1 MSLAIVHS
9 RAQVGVEA
17 PCVSVEAH
25 LANGLPSLTLVGLPE
40 TAVRESKDR
49 VRSAL
54 LNAGFDFPA
63 RRITLNLAP
72 ADLPKDGGRFD
83 LAIALGILAASGQL
97 PGTALDGL
105 ECLGELALSGAIR
118 PVRGVL
124 PAALAARDARRVLV
138 VPKENAEEA
147 SLASGLTVFAV
158 DHLLEIAGHLS
169 GQAPL
174 LPYQARGL
182 LRAPFPYPDLAE
194 VQGQAAAKRALLVA
208 AAGAHNLLLSG
219 PPGTGK
225 TLLASRLPGLLPA
238 LDEDEALEVA
248 AIHSVASH
256 VPLRHWPQRP
266 FRQPHHSASA
276 PALVGGGS
284 RPQPGEITLAHQ
296 GVLFLDELPEFER
309 KVLEVLREPL
319 ESGEIVIAR
328 ANGRV
333 RFPQQGLLTK
343 APDESLS
350 LWLPRRSQRPLPL
363 HPGTGPALPG
373 QAVRTAARS
382 HRPARQRAPRKHQ
395 PAARTRRNRY
405 RRDQRTGWRSTATA
419 TGPPG
424 LRQCPSRPPGDAPQ
438 LCTRRSGPPLA
449 GGCRRAPG
457 TFLARLASHTQGG
470 PDAGRPGAHRCHR
483 TPAPGGSPAVSGT
496 DLHVKRNNS
505 AKLSIKA
512 FRIKLAITMC

>member
-174 LPYQARGL
+174 PPYQARGL

-333 RFPQQGLLTK
+333 RFPARFQLVAAMNPCPCGYLGDPSGAAAAPRNRSSATGASCPDRCSIASTCTSACSAK
-343 APDESLS
+343 APACSQNTAKPL
-350 LWLPRRSQRPLPL
+350 LPRSANGLAP
-363 HPGTGPALPG
+363 HGNGNWPARAAPMPISISRRCT
-373 QAVRTAARS
+373 AIVHSPKRTAA
-382 HRPARQRAPRKHQ
+382 
-395 PAARTRRNRY
+395 
-405 RRDQRTGWRSTATA
+405 GWRLPESAWNFPCA
-419 TGPPG
+419 PCIAYSRWPG
-424 LRQCPSRPPGDAPQ
+424 RWPTWSASMPSNAGTWRKPCSIGQRPPREA
-438 LCTRRSGPPLA
+438 
-449 GGCRRAPG
+449 
-457 TFLARLASHTQGG
+457 
-470 PDAGRPGAHRCHR
+470 
-483 TPAPGGSPAVSGT
+483 
-496 DLHVKRNNS
+496 
-505 AKLSIKA
+505 
-512 FRIKLAITMC
+512 

>member
-97 PGTALDGL
+97 PGTTLDGL

-208 AAGAHNLLLSG
+208 AAGAHNLFFYATIG
-219 PPGTGK
+219 PIG
-225 TLLASRLPGLLPA
+225 
-238 LDEDEALEVA
+238 
-248 AIHSVASH
+248 
-256 VPLRHWPQRP
+256 
-266 FRQPHHSASA
+266 
-276 PALVGGGS
+276 
-284 RPQPGEITLAHQ
+284 
-296 GVLFLDELPEFER
+296 
-309 KVLEVLREPL
+309 
-319 ESGEIVIAR
+319 
-328 ANGRV
+328 
-333 RFPQQGLLTK
+333 
-343 APDESLS
+343 
-350 LWLPRRSQRPLPL
+350 
-363 HPGTGPALPG
+363 
-373 QAVRTAARS
+373 
-382 HRPARQRAPRKHQ
+382 
-395 PAARTRRNRY
+395 
-405 RRDQRTGWRSTATA
+405 
-419 TGPPG
+419 
-424 LRQCPSRPPGDAPQ
+424 
-438 LCTRRSGPPLA
+438 
-449 GGCRRAPG
+449 
-457 TFLARLASHTQGG
+457 
-470 PDAGRPGAHRCHR
+470 
-483 TPAPGGSPAVSGT
+483 
-496 DLHVKRNNS
+496 
-505 AKLSIKA
+505 
-512 FRIKLAITMC
+512 

>member
-194 VQGQAAAKRALLVA
+194 VQGQAAAKRALL
-208 AAGAHNLLLSG
+208 
-219 PPGTGK
+219 
-225 TLLASRLPGLLPA
+225 PA

-333 RFPQQGLLTK
+333 RFPARFQLVAAFVGETADQGF
-343 APDESLS
+343 
-350 LWLPRRSQRPLPL
+350 RSQ
-363 HPGTGPALPG
+363 
-373 QAVRTAARS
+373 
-382 HRPARQRAPRKHQ
+382 
-395 PAARTRRNRY
+395 
-405 RRDQRTGWRSTATA
+405 
-419 TGPPG
+419 
-424 LRQCPSRPPGDAPQ
+424 C
-438 LCTRRSGPPLA
+438 
-449 GGCRRAPG
+449 
-457 TFLARLASHTQGG
+457 
-470 PDAGRPGAHRCHR
+470 
-483 TPAPGGSPAVSGT
+483 
-496 DLHVKRNNS
+496 
-505 AKLSIKA
+505 
-512 FRIKLAITMC
+512 

>member
-174 LPYQARGL
+174 PPYQARGL

-219 PPGTGK
+219 PP
-225 TLLASRLPGLLPA
+225 
-238 LDEDEALEVA
+238 
-248 AIHSVASH
+248 
-256 VPLRHWPQRP
+256 
-266 FRQPHHSASA
+266 
-276 PALVGGGS
+276 
-284 RPQPGEITLAHQ
+284 
-296 GVLFLDELPEFER
+296 EFER

-333 RFPQQGLLTK
+333 RFPARFQLVAAMNPCPCGYLGDPSGRCRCTPEQVQRYRGKLSGPLL
-343 APDESLS
+343 DRIDLHVSVLRESTS
-350 LWLPRRSQRPLPL
+350 LQ
-363 HPGTGPALPG
+363 PGHGE
-373 QAVRTAARS
+373 TATAEVSERVGA
-382 HRPARQRAPRKHQ
+382 ARQRQLARQGCANAHLDLQAMHRNCALAEADRRWLEAAGERLELSLRALHRILKV
-395 PAARTRRNRY
+395 ARTLADLERIDAIERRHLAEALQY
-405 RRDQRTGWRSTATA
+405 RAMTST
-419 TGPPG
+419 
-424 LRQCPSRPPGDAPQ
+424 
-438 LCTRRSGPPLA
+438 
-449 GGCRRAPG
+449 
-457 TFLARLASHTQGG
+457 
-470 PDAGRPGAHRCHR
+470 
-483 TPAPGGSPAVSGT
+483 
-496 DLHVKRNNS
+496 
-505 AKLSIKA
+505 
-512 FRIKLAITMC
+512 

>member
-174 LPYQARGL
+174 PPYQARGL

-256 VPLRHWPQRP
+256 VPSGTGRSDR
-266 FRQPHHSASA
+266 SASRTT
-276 PALVGGGS
+276 P
-284 RPQPGEITLAHQ
+284 P
-296 GVLFLDELPEFER
+296 
-309 KVLEVLREPL
+309 
-319 ESGEIVIAR
+319 
-328 ANGRV
+328 
-333 RFPQQGLLTK
+333 
-343 APDESLS
+343 
-350 LWLPRRSQRPLPL
+350 PRRPWS
-363 HPGTGPALPG
+363 A
-373 QAVRTAARS
+373 AAAARS
-382 HRPARQRAPRKHQ
+382 RARSPWRTRACCSSTNCRSSSARSWRSCANRWK
-395 PAARTRRNRY
+395 AARSSLP
-405 RRDQRTGWRSTATA
+405 GPTA
-419 TGPPG
+419 GYV
-424 LRQCPSRPPGDAPQ
+424 S
-438 LCTRRSGPPLA
+438 
-449 GGCRRAPG
+449 RRASNWW
-457 TFLARLASHTQGG
+457 R
-470 PDAGRPGAHRCHR
+470 R
-483 TPAPGGSPAVSGT
+483 
-496 DLHVKRNNS
+496 
-505 AKLSIKA
+505 
-512 FRIKLAITMC
+512 

>member
-174 LPYQARGL
+174 PPYQARGL

-238 LDEDEALEVA
+238 LDEDEAWRSRRS
-248 AIHSVASH
+248 I
-256 VPLRHWPQRP
+256 RWPATSPSGTGRSD
-266 FRQPHHSASA
+266 RSASRTT
-276 PALVGGGS
+276 P
-284 RPQPGEITLAHQ
+284 P
-296 GVLFLDELPEFER
+296 
-309 KVLEVLREPL
+309 
-319 ESGEIVIAR
+319 
-328 ANGRV
+328 
-333 RFPQQGLLTK
+333 
-343 APDESLS
+343 
-350 LWLPRRSQRPLPL
+350 PRRPWS
-363 HPGTGPALPG
+363 A
-373 QAVRTAARS
+373 AAAARS
-382 HRPARQRAPRKHQ
+382 RARSPWRTRACCSSTNCRSSSARSWRSCANRWK
-395 PAARTRRNRY
+395 AARSSLP
-405 RRDQRTGWRSTATA
+405 GPTA
-419 TGPPG
+419 GYV
-424 LRQCPSRPPGDAPQ
+424 S
-438 LCTRRSGPPLA
+438 
-449 GGCRRAPG
+449 RRASNWW
-457 TFLARLASHTQGG
+457 R
-470 PDAGRPGAHRCHR
+470 R
-483 TPAPGGSPAVSGT
+483 
-496 DLHVKRNNS
+496 
-505 AKLSIKA
+505 
-512 FRIKLAITMC
+512 